1 MSVGDGEYSL
11 RNAQHN
17 KTGRWMLDACKV
29 VDALLLAGPKTVL
42 DLGSGVGG
50 MLKVIPKE
58 TLGGLEYVGVEPNAQ
73 SRVTAGKQYGGLS
86 NVKFVESLTWVR
98 NHSIDFAFMLHSLP
112 QCHDVFVTLDHLR
125 HKLKTNGRLYIV
137 QHNPWY
143 DRVRVVKHLLSGYK
157 GDPTIEHHMSCNQL
171 RRWCEA
177 VGYETVRCQT
187 WGGDSIPKMRIE
199 YLGHA

>member
-42 DLGSGVGG
+42 DLGS
-50 MLKVIPKE
+50 
-58 TLGGLEYVGVEPNAQ
+58 
-73 SRVTAGKQYGGLS
+73 
-86 NVKFVESLTWVR
+86 
-98 NHSIDFAFMLHSLP
+98 
-112 QCHDVFVTLDHLR
+112 
-125 HKLKTNGRLYIV
+125 
-137 QHNPWY
+137 
-143 DRVRVVKHLLSGYK
+143 
-157 GDPTIEHHMSCNQL
+157 CNQL